1 MAGTPTQNPDASWNI
16 SYTIT
21 VKNPGASPI
30 SATLTDA
37 FPATPAG
44 WTLAGGVWNI
54 AAQGGAPITNTTSAA
69 SPIWSGTLPAN
80 TTYTYIVS
88 GKLTPTAGATPIG
101 DCQTQGKGLTNTA
114 TVTSGS
120 VSDTSGDCVSIVTPP
135 VTVTKTDGT
144 VSQLVDG
151 TWQIDYTVTVTNGGT
166 QATVYTLTDTPDLGT
181 GFTLVSGT
189 WFGPAPVA
197 NTPIEGGGFD
207 QYVYR
212 VIASFNPA
220 TPDPELTCDTTNGG
234 AFFNKALVTF
244 PGGTDDDT
252 GCGEPESPTVEKS
265 ASAATQAPGGEWT
278 LTYTVTVD
286 NTSEMALAYTASD
299 TPAALPAGVT
309 LTTPWAVTGPA
320 ALNGGTA
327 TLTPGWTGTA
337 PNTQFATGHLL
348 AGTAHTYTVKAGV
361 TLSAGVTPATLTC
374 GQTPGGNGFWNSA
387 TVTNGVGTSDD
398 SACVTVPFDDVG
410 IVKTTE
416 GVDGPVE
423 SDGVFKYVLTVT
435 NHGTRAATNVKV
447 TDPVPSRLTVTGID
461 LTDATG
467 WTNDNDPDFV
477 GEGNTVDL
485 TGPVSFGV
493 GATAEIVL
501 TVKVNPV
508 PVPEIPN
515 LNEGDPV
522 PTPELPMSTLVN
534 EACVSADM
542 DSVPGNDC
550 DSVTVETKDIAAI
563 VYTRCVGDAPLIG
576 FVVAKTPNLAAL
588 PVDFTWTPNSPEP
601 DTDPA
606 EVAKQYP
613 GGTATVS
620 DEFAWVGTAFTPSG
634 VSLDYPGWRALQ
646 ASDYAPGGGYYIPGT
661 TDVMTPTDEEEMIF
675 NGLILDP
682 SELDYAW
689 RDTTTVVL
697 SVNPSMTFTVEYPD
711 ATPECFV
718 ARHTEVQIEKT
729 ASVEKTD
736 PGKSFTYTLAAANVS
751 DDSAADGVVVTDTIP
766 ADLKITDVSWT
777 GKGDANVFPNWS
789 TCAVSGQNG
798 AGYGGTLTCELFG
811 PLQPAG
817 SGLGAS
823 AAPTITLSATVN
835 ASSKAS
841 VITNVGVVDYYTFGD
856 PTDTGRDA
864 DDAVVLLSG
873 LPATGGSALTPLILL
888 GFLALLGGT
897 ATIVM
902 IRRRRGSTKPQL

>member
-1 MAGTPTQNPDASWNI
+1 M
-16 SYTIT
+16 
-21 VKNPGASPI
+21 
-30 SATLTDA
+30 
-37 FPATPAG
+37 
-44 WTLAGGVWNI
+44 
-54 AAQGGAPITNTTSAA
+54 
-69 SPIWSGTLPAN
+69 
-80 TTYTYIVS
+80 
-88 GKLTPTAGATPIG
+88 
-101 DCQTQGKGLTNTA
+101 A
-114 TVTSGS
+114 TVTSG
-120 VSDTSGDCVSIVTPP
+120 
-135 VTVTKTDGT
+135 
-144 VSQLVDG
+144 
-151 TWQIDYTVTVTNGGT
+151 N
-166 QATVYTLTDTPDLGT
+166 
-181 GFTLVSGT
+181 
-189 WFGPAPVA
+189 
-197 NTPIEGGGFD
+197 
-207 QYVYR
+207 YV
-212 VIASFNPA
+212 N
-220 TPDPELTCDTTNGG
+220 
-234 AFFNKALVTF
+234 
-244 PGGTDDDT
+244 DDD
-252 GCGEPESPTVEKS
+252 
-265 ASAATQAPGGEWT
+265 
-278 LTYTVTVD
+278 
-286 NTSEMALAYTASD
+286 
-299 TPAALPAGVT
+299 
-309 LTTPWAVTGPA
+309 
-320 ALNGGTA
+320 
-327 TLTPGWTGTA
+327 
-337 PNTQFATGHLL
+337 
-348 AGTAHTYTVKAGV
+348 
-361 TLSAGVTPATLTC
+361 
-374 GQTPGGNGFWNSA
+374 
-387 TVTNGVGTSDD
+387 
-398 SACVTVPFDDVG
+398 ACQNVHFDDVG
-410 IVKTTE
+410 IVKTTQ

-423 SDGVFKYVLTVT
+423 SDGTFKYVLTVT

-447 TDPVPSRLTVTGID
+447 SDPVPGRLTVTGID
-461 LTDATG
+461 FANAPG
-467 WTNDNDPDFV
+467 WSNDHLPLFV

-485 TGPVSFGV
+485 TGPASFGV

-522 PTPELPMSTLVN
+522 PTPALPQSTLVN
-534 EACVSADM
+534 QACVDADV
-542 DSVPGNDC
+542 DSDPSNDC

-588 PVDFTWTPNSPEP
+588 PVDFTWTPNFPQSG
-601 DTDPA
+601 TAPA
-606 EVAKQYP
+606 NVEKQYP

-634 VSLDYPGWRALQ
+634 ISIDYPGWRGLTA
-646 ASDYAPGGGYYIPGT
+646 ADYAPGGGYYIPGT
-661 TDVMTPTDEEEMIF
+661 TDVMTPADEEEMIF
-675 NGLILDP
+675 NGLIFDP

-689 RDTTTVVL
+689 RNTTTVVL

-897 ATIVM
+897 MTVFM
-902 IRRRRGSTKPQL
+902 IRRRRGDPKPQL